1 MRRILPRKKRKKG
14 CQEQAI
20 SRSLA
25 AQVVGICIMDSLLWV
40 CPQECVAGN
49 TSNKAERVLRNGD
62 HAASRFRLGS
72 QFLVGGRVGS
82 RSLFSRHCGCW
93 GSSSSSSS
101 APGIQI
107 WRTQNGSRQA
117 VSIRAGEFFSF
128 FFWQLYANE
137 T

>member
-1 MRRILPRKKRKKG
+1 
-14 CQEQAI
+14 
-20 SRSLA
+20 
-25 AQVVGICIMDSLLWV
+25 MDSLLWV

-49 TSNKAERVLRNGD
+49 ISNKGERVLRNGD
-62 HAASRFRLGS
+62 HAAARSRLGS
-72 QFLVGGRVGS
+72 QFVVGGRVGS

-101 APGIQI
+101 PPGIQI

-128 FFWQLYANE
+128 FFWQLYANGRLE
-137 T
+137 SVSFSNLVFVPGTVMTVHLTRIR